1 MSLCQLLPPSLSVAT
16 PNHTLLAPPRRS
28 GLTRRE
34 FVAEYQR
41 PRLPV
46 ILTDATQ
53 NWTARSWSPEV
64 LRNKAGQRDVTI
76 RTSQGSQVYRLE
88 TLCDLIEASTAGRP
102 APYARNID
110 VERELPELWDDI
122 QPRLEFAQ
130 PDWKSSALL
139 PRDFI
144 FPSGLVELFFG
155 GAGSSFPRLH
165 VDYWGMDGF
174 FAQLYGAKEFILLAP
189 DQNKF
194 VYPDEDGGLT
204 SQIESIDNPDFDRF
218 PRFRQAQVIRFLL
231 QPGETLYLPN
241 GWWHTTYM
249 PEVSITAITA
259 TWHRHNWGQF
269 MKQYRIRGKT
279 QGLAKLAALAGLKT
293 LGLVLGARD
302 VVQGR

>member
-1 MSLCQLLPPSLSVAT
+1 MSYTQTAPTSFPVAIPGDTLPP
-16 PNHTLLAPPRRS
+16 PPRRS
-28 GLTRRE
+28 GLSRRQ
-34 FVAEYQR
+34 FIDEYQR

-53 NWTARSWSPEV
+53 NWPAHSWTPDV
-64 LRNKAGQRDVTI
+64 LRDKAGQRRVTI
-76 RTSQGSQVYRLE
+76 RTSQGTQVYLLE
-88 TLCDLIEASTAGRP
+88 TLCDLIAASMSGQP

-110 VERELPELWDDI
+110 VERELPELWHDI

-130 PDWKSSALL
+130 ADWKSSALL

-144 FPSGLVELFFG
+144 FPNGLVELFFG
-155 GAGSSFPRLH
+155 GAGSSFPQLH

-174 FAQLYGAKEFILLAP
+174 LSQLYGAKEIILLAP
-189 DQNKF
+189 DQTEF
-194 VYPDEDGGLT
+194 VYPDEDAGLT
-204 SQIESIDNPDFDRF
+204 SQIESLDNPDYDRF
-218 PRFRQAQVIRFLL
+218 PLFRQAQVIRFLL

-269 MKQYRIRGKT
+269 MKQYRIRAKT
-279 QGLAKLAALAGLKT
+279 HGLAKLAALAGLKA

-302 VVQGR
+302 ALLGR